1 MCKRGSS
8 LLLLRVLFCSI
19 YLVGAGVWK
28 RGGDDVLDLWNS
40 LCIWLCDG
48 LEFGE
53 RLYLFMRLLP
63 DILVCLIF
71 FFYLLLF
78 ACFIMNFSFCFS

>member
-28 RGGDDVLDLWNS
+28 RGGDDVLDFWNS
-40 LCIWLCDG
+40 LCVWLCYG

-53 RLYLFMRLLP
+53 RLYLFMLLLP
-63 DILVCLIF
+63 DILECLIF
-71 FFYLLLF
+71 FFICCCSRVSL
-78 ACFIMNFSFCFS
+78 